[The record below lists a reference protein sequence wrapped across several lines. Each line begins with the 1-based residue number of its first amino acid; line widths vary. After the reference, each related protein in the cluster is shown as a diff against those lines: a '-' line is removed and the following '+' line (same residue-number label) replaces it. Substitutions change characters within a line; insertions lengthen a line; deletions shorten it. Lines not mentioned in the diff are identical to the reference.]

1 MSWMYLRLNNELADG
16 AEDVSLSPALESMM
30 MERELV
36 IRNFNDDGKRI
47 DNYLETS
54 QVFSI

>member
-47 DNYLETS
+47 DN
-54 QVFSI
+54 